1 MVALEPAPV
10 QTRADAFTTEVIR
23 GAVVSIT
30 DEMKDTLMRTAYSRI
45 IYEMEDFTVG
55 LYDADGNT
63 ISFGLGL
70 PMWMSGLGSTI
81 KMKID
86 HWGKERMYPGDVLL
100 TSEGV
105 VHGSHVNHMIF
116 SIPVFHDGELVG
128 FSSSMAHWP
137 DVGGMLGGPTRDI
150 FSEGFQMPFVKAY
163 KRGEMDEEIFSI
175 IRTNCRYP
183 EIAMGDCRAQLAT
196 IRTGERRLL
205 ALLDKY
211 GNDVFRAAIQ
221 HIYDQSERLARQAVR
236 EIPDGV
242 YEAEQF
248 LDSDGINLENQ
259 IPVRVKVI
267 VDGDE
272 MTVDLSAMPPQVEGY
287 VNCGA
292 TAGRSGAQVAFKTLT
307 TPTLLPINDGAI
319 RPLKIILPE
328 GTIISAR
335 SPAAMRSWMAVPDTT
350 VDTIWK
356 ALTPVMP
363 TRGPAGHH
371 GLLGGSS
378 FFARI
383 DEKGRTVPGRG
394 ENAGGLTG
402 GGWGAVYNADGQC
415 ATICINDGDT
425 HSIPTES
432 GEAKSND
439 VVLEKALWND
449 SGGTGKFRGGLG
461 VIQRIEA
468 TVPSLG
474 QVGAM
479 QRSKC
484 PPWGVLGGGDAR
496 PQRNM
501 LRRKGEAEDQLMRPT
516 GPMRFEPGDQIVAF
530 MAGGGGFGDPLERD
544 PERVLSDVR
553 NEYVSLES
561 AEKDYGVVI
570 HHPAPRTWVLDLPAT
585 EALRRDL
592 RLRQVQPN
600 GQVHSP

>member
-1 MVALEPAPV
+1 MVATEQSAV
-10 QTRADAFTTEVIR
+10 QTEADAFTTEVIR

-30 DEMKDTLMRTAYSRI
+30 DEMKLTLQRTAYSNI

-55 LYDADGNT
+55 LYDVEGNT

-86 HWGKERMYPGDVLL
+86 HWGRDRMDPGDVLL
-100 TSEGV
+100 TSEAA

-116 SIPVFHDGELVG
+116 TIPVFHDGEVVA

-150 FSEGFQMPFVKAY
+150 YSEGFQMPFVKAY
-163 KRGEMDEEIFSI
+163 RRGEINEEIFSI
-175 IRTNCRYP
+175 IRTNCRFP

-211 GNDVFRAAIQ
+211 GNNVFRAAIQ
-221 HIYDQSERLARQAVR
+221 HIYDQSERIARQAVR
-236 EIPDGV
+236 EIPDGI

-248 LDSDGINLENQ
+248 LDSDGINLDNQ

-267 VDGDE
+267 VAGDE
-272 MTVDLSAMPPQVEGY
+272 MTIDLSDMPPPVEGS
-287 VNCGA
+287 VNCGM
-292 TAGRSGAQVAFKTLT
+292 TAGLSGAQVGFKTLT
-307 TPTLLPINDGAI
+307 TPTLLPINDGAL

-328 GTIISAR
+328 DTIISAR
-335 SPAAMRSWMAVPDTT
+335 SPAPMRAWMAVPDTT

-363 TRGPAGHH
+363 ERGPAGHH
-371 GLLGGSS
+371 GLLGGSGFYAS
-378 FFARI
+378 I
-383 DEKGRTVPGRG
+383 DAHGRTVPNRG
-394 ENAGGLTG
+394 EGAGGLTG
-402 GGWGAVYNADGQC
+402 GGWGAVNRADGQC

-425 HSIPTES
+425 HSLPVEA
-432 GEAKSND
+432 GEAKSED
-439 VVLEKALWND
+439 VIVEKALWND
-449 SGGTGKFRGGLG
+449 SGGPGKFRGGLG
-461 VIQRIEA
+461 VIQRVEA
-468 TVPSLG
+468 TVSSLG
-474 QVGAM
+474 MVMAM
-479 QRSKC
+479 ERRKC
-484 PPWGVLGGGDAR
+484 PPWGALGGMDGKPQCSTAR
-496 PQRNM
+496 RA
-501 LRRKGEAEDQLMRPT
+501 GEAREEVLPGSWMPV
-516 GPMRFEPGDQIVAF
+516 RFEPGDQFTAY

-553 NEYVSLES
+553 NGYVSLES

-570 HHPAPRTWVLDLPAT
+570 HHPQQREYVLDQAASERLRT
-585 EALRRDL
+585 DMRQALR
-592 RLRQVQPN
+592 
-600 GQVHSP
+600 